1 MGVTS
6 ADTNLAYTKTE
17 KFSVHKIR
25 KIQRTQNQKNSAYT
39 KSENQRTQNSTLKR
53 RFGEALYLKMY

>member
-25 KIQRTQNQKNSAYT
+25 KIAYT

-53 RFGEALYLKMY
+53 RFGEVLSNALSNA